1 MHWDYAITS
10 RSKKEACPYGTI
22 PIHRTTDEDEEE
34 RATNPSNE
42 MFHHIGHINFGSG
55 SSYNV
60 TVAQDQSSFGTVLVQ
75 NGPPDRP
82 NILAAGWTVSPTGI
96 ATLDCLSIG
105 PYVFDNLEMDK
116 NRGALTH
123 CARGFKEINPNIGPK
138 TCLSSVSIYGGTTYD
153 YQFMIYQDTITGNW
167 WFVVQ
172 ERTVIWY
179 RPKEIVGES
188 GNGASEVAW
197 RGLGRASKDGTNR

>member
-82 NILAAGWTVSPTGI
+82 NILAAGWTVMHFNLHPLRFLLEFFFFFNHILITSIQETGRE
-96 ATLDCLSIG
+96 
-105 PYVFDNLEMDK
+105 N
-116 NRGALTH
+116 
-123 CARGFKEINPNIGPK
+123 
-138 TCLSSVSIYGGTTYD
+138 
-153 YQFMIYQDTITGNW
+153 
-167 WFVVQ
+167 
-172 ERTVIWY
+172 
-179 RPKEIVGES
+179 
-188 GNGASEVAW
+188 
-197 RGLGRASKDGTNR
+197 